1 MAQRHEHWHTM
12 PESAGS
18 STARSPN
25 EEEAWATAKTEGWKG
40 RRMDPWGPRAKQWSG
55 WRQSAVDQVKST
67 NDGSHTHRGLDQI
80 WSNTAWKDTT
90 SGEMTQ
96 RSINPETTQRKK
108 KGGP

>member
-1 MAQRHEHWHTM
+1 MGHSKDRRLEGQTNGSMGPQSEAAEWMETVSGGSGEVNQRWIT
-12 PESAGS
+12 
-18 STARSPN
+18 
-25 EEEAWATAKTEGWKG
+25 
-40 RRMDPWGPRAKQWSG
+40 
-55 WRQSAVDQVKST
+55 
-67 NDGSHTHRGLDQI
+67 HTHRGLDQI